1 MKTAEIKRRF
11 LAHFEALGHTVE
23 PSAPLPFDDPNLLF
37 VNAGMVQFVPYLSGQ
52 QTPPYKRATTVQKCI
67 RTLDIEEVGKTSRH
81 GTFFQMNGNFS
92 FGDYFKAG
100 AIEYAWKLLTNS
112 IEDGGLGLDPNRLWA
127 TTFANDDP
135 SLPNDD
141 EATEL
146 WQRYLPAERIQRRGV
161 IDNFWSMGIPG
172 PCGPCSE
179 IFYDRGP
186 QYGPD
191 GGPIVDEDRFVEI
204 WNLVFMQYEGDRG
217 HKEPGFQVLGE
228 LPNKNIDT
236 GMGLERVASI
246 LQGVDNLY
254 EIDEVYPVID
264 RASALSRRT
273 YGWNKDD
280 NVHFRV
286 VADHVRSAL
295 MLMGDGVTPGNE
307 GRGYVLRRLLRRAVR
322 SMRLLG
328 VEGPTMPEL
337 LPVSMRV
344 MKASY
349 PELEGDFDRI
359 SKIAYAEEDAFAQ
372 TLSKGTQIFDIAVAN
387 AKETG
392 RTRLG
397 GDEAFQLHDTY
408 GFPIDLTLEM
418 AEEHGLQVDEE
429 GFRALMAEQRRRAKA
444 DAAAKKGQ
452 HADTAV
458 YRAALD
464 RYGETDWVAYDQLR
478 SESRVEL
485 LIGETGETP
494 ELTEGH
500 VGEVVLNR
508 TPFYAE
514 SGGQSAD
521 GGTIVW
527 DGGRAEVIDVQ
538 RPISGLVAHQIRVL
552 EGSLRPSAT
561 VEAAVDE
568 QWRLGACQ
576 AHSAT
581 HIIHAALRQHL
592 GPTALQRGSYNRP
605 GFLRL
610 DFGWNSS
617 LSDEELHDLEATAN
631 DALRQDIPVTAS
643 TMPLPQAK
651 EMGAL
656 ALFGERYPDIV
667 RVVEIDG
674 PWSRELCGG
683 THVESTA
690 QIGTM
695 VLTSEGSV
703 SAGSRRVEMVTGREG
718 FGYLARERD
727 LVHQLS
733 DMLKTPRENLTG
745 RVQDMLDRLRAA
757 EKELERLNAE
767 RLLSAAPELAAQAKD
782 LAGVAYVGHRAA
794 DGASAGDVRKLALDV
809 RGRLGNERP
818 AVVALVGSANGKPSC
833 VVAVNDRGRE
843 RGLSANDLVK
853 VAAGIL
859 GGSGGGKPDV
869 AQGGGAD
876 PARAESALSAVEES
890 VARLATGS

>member
-11 LAHFEALGHTVE
+11 LEHFEKLGHTVV

-37 VNAGMVQFVPYLSGQ
+37 INAGMVQFVPYLSGQ
-52 QTPPYKRATTVQKCI
+52 QTPPWERAVSVQKCI

-81 GTFFQMNGNFS
+81 VTFFQMNGNFS

-100 AIEYAWKLLTNS
+100 AIEYAWSLLTGP

-127 TTFANDDP
+127 TTFENDDP
-135 SLPNDD
+135 NLPNDD

-146 WQRYLPAERIQRRGV
+146 WRRYLPAERIQRRG
-161 IDNFWSMGIPG
+161 IDDNFWSMSIAG

-186 QYGPD
+186 QYGVD

-204 WNLVFMQYEGDRG
+204 WNLVFMQFDGDRG

-254 EIDEVYPVID
+254 EIDEVFPVIE
-264 RASALSRRT
+264 RAAELSRRT
-273 YGWNKDD
+273 YGWHHED
-280 NVHFRV
+280 NVRFRI

-307 GRGYVLRRLLRRAVR
+307 GRGYVLRRLIRRAVR

-328 VEGPTMPEL
+328 VDGPTMPEL
-337 LPVSMRV
+337 LPVSMNS
-344 MKASY
+344 MKGAY
-349 PELEGDFDRI
+349 PELEADFARI

-372 TLSKGTQIFDIAVAN
+372 TLVKGTEILDIAVSN
-387 AKETG
+387 AKQAG
-392 RTRLG
+392 HTRLG

-418 AEEHGLQVDEE
+418 ASEQGLSVDED
-429 GFRALMAEQRRRAKA
+429 GFRTLMAEQRRRAKA

-452 HADTAV
+452 HADTTV
-458 YRAALD
+458 YRGALE
-464 RYGETDWVAYDQLR
+464 RFGETEWLAYDQLR
-478 SESRVEL
+478 TESQVQL
-485 LIGETGETP
+485 LIGDSGEVP
-494 ELTEGH
+494 EVGEGQ
-500 VGEVVLNR
+500 VAEVVLSR

-521 GGTIVW
+521 GGTITW

-538 RPISGLVAHQIRVL
+538 RPITGLVAHQVRVL
-552 EGSLRPSAT
+552 EGALRSSSTIEAT
-561 VEAAVDE
+561 VDE

-617 LSDEELHDLEATAN
+617 LNEEELHLLEATSN
-631 DALRQDIPVTAS
+631 DALRQDLPVTAS
-643 TMPLPQAK
+643 TMPLAAAK

-656 ALFGERYPDIV
+656 ALFGERYPDLV

-683 THVESTA
+683 THVESTS

-733 DMLKTPRENLTG
+733 EMLKTPRDDLPG
-745 RVQDMLDRLRAA
+745 RVQDIVERLRAA
-757 EKELERLNAE
+757 EKELERLKVG
-767 RLLSAAPELAAQAKD
+767 RLLSSAPELAAAAKD
-782 LAGVAYVGHRAA
+782 VAGVAYVGHRAP
-794 DGASAGDVRKLALDV
+794 DGASAGDVRKLVLDV
-809 RGRLGNERP
+809 RGRLGSERP
-818 AVVALVGSANGKPSC
+818 AVVAVVGSANGKPSC
-833 VVAVNDRGRE
+833 VVAVNDRARE
-843 RGLSANDLVK
+843 LGFSANDLVK
-853 VAAGIL
+853 VAAGVL
-859 GGSGGGKPDV
+859 GGSGGGKDDI
-869 AQGGGAD
+869 AQGGGVDASNAD
-876 PARAESALSAVEES
+876 AALTALEQGVVQRAG
-890 VARLATGS
+890 R

>member
-1 MKTAEIKRRF
+1 MQTHEIARRWTTF
-11 LAHFEALGHTVE
+11 FEKYDHKVV
-23 PSAPLPFDDPNLLF
+23 PSASLVSPDPALLF
-37 VNAGMVQFVPYLSGQ
+37 TIAGMVPFIPYLTGQ
-52 QTPPYKRATTVQKCI
+52 ETPPYKRAVATQKCV
-67 RTLDIEEVGKTSRH
+67 RTQDIEEVGKTTRH

-337 LPVSMRV
+337 LPVSMRG
-344 MKASY
+344 MEASY

-408 GFPIDLTLEM
+408 GFPID
-418 AEEHGLQVDEE
+418 Q
-429 GFRALMAEQRRRAKA
+429 
-444 DAAAKKGQ
+444 
-452 HADTAV
+452 
-458 YRAALD
+458 
-464 RYGETDWVAYDQLR
+464 
-478 SESRVEL
+478 
-485 LIGETGETP
+485 I
-494 ELTEGH
+494 
-500 VGEVVLNR
+500 
-508 TPFYAE
+508 
-514 SGGQSAD
+514 
-521 GGTIVW
+521 
-527 DGGRAEVIDVQ
+527 GRA
-538 RPISGLVAHQIRVL
+538 S
-552 EGSLRPSAT
+552 
-561 VEAAVDE
+561 
-568 QWRLGACQ
+568 C
-576 AHSAT
+576 
-581 HIIHAALRQHL
+581 
-592 GPTALQRGSYNRP
+592 
-605 GFLRL
+605 
-610 DFGWNSS
+610 
-617 LSDEELHDLEATAN
+617 
-631 DALRQDIPVTAS
+631 
-643 TMPLPQAK
+643 
-651 EMGAL
+651 
-656 ALFGERYPDIV
+656 
-667 RVVEIDG
+667 
-674 PWSRELCGG
+674 
-683 THVESTA
+683 
-690 QIGTM
+690 
-695 VLTSEGSV
+695 
-703 SAGSRRVEMVTGREG
+703 
-718 FGYLARERD
+718 RER
-727 LVHQLS
+727 
-733 DMLKTPRENLTG
+733 RE
-745 RVQDMLDRLRAA
+745 
-757 EKELERLNAE
+757 
-767 RLLSAAPELAAQAKD
+767 
-782 LAGVAYVGHRAA
+782 
-794 DGASAGDVRKLALDV
+794 VREWVV
-809 RGRLGNERP
+809 R
-818 AVVALVGSANGKPSC
+818 
-833 VVAVNDRGRE
+833 
-843 RGLSANDLVK
+843 
-853 VAAGIL
+853 
-859 GGSGGGKPDV
+859 
-869 AQGGGAD
+869 
-876 PARAESALSAVEES
+876 
-890 VARLATGS
+890 